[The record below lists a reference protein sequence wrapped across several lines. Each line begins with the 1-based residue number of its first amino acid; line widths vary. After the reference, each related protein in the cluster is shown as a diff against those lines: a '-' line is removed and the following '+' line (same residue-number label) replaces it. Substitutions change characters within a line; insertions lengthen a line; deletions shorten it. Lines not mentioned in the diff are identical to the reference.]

1 LHRTSDDELLR
12 WNESDKKLVAVIP
25 EFDDYLTP
33 EQAALRFAIVPKIEL
48 VAVEGAKH
56 LWVGEVATK
65 RVLDEIVRV
74 VNPARYPLA
83 ETFQLG

>member
-1 LHRTSDDELLR
+1 
-12 WNESDKKLVAVIP
+12 
-25 EFDDYLTP
+25 
-33 EQAALRFAIVPKIEL
+33 VPKIEL